1 MPYQGEHTHA
11 VGKTLHLEIEGF
23 QSVLSN
29 LQEKEGLI
37 CYKGLLKDIFV

>member
-1 MPYQGEHTHA
+1 MPYQGEHTCSWENI
-11 VGKTLHLEIEGF
+11 TLEIEGF

-37 CYKGLLKDIFV
+37 CYKGMLKDIFV